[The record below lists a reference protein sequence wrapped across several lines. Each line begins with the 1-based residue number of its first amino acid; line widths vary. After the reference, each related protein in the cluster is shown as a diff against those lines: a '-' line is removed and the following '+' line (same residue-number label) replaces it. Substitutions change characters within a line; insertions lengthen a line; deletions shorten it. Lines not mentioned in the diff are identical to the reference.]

1 MGTVKTGVP
10 DIMMQTQINRKQ
22 SGTALVTALLIV
34 ALASVIATA
43 MLKQQHIDIRR
54 AENMIKGDQAVLY
67 LRAGENWV
75 RQLLIEDLEKGEVD
89 SLNDNWTKIDSSIEI
104 GNGAIK
110 IQVEDLQGRFNLN
123 NLLDKEGR
131 PSPVDIEHFR
141 NLLAVLELDTE
152 LVQPVLDWMDADIN
166 ISLPAGAEDQ
176 EYLALERPYRTA
188 NAAFVSVSELLLVKG
203 FNRTVYDKLRPFI
216 SALPNR
222 VDINVNTVSIPL
234 LAAILRTSLI
244 DAETVFRNRPQLG
257 YQDIAEFRGEQALIG
272 KKVNG
277 ISVASQF
284 FKTRVIVE
292 LGRYNANQTS
302 VIARDNKGISLPRVI
317 QRSRAEL

>member
-1 MGTVKTGVP
+1 MGRTEKGVSSV
-10 DIMMQTQINRKQ
+10 MMWFKQYSNQ

-34 ALASVIATA
+34 ALASVIATS

-75 RQLLIEDLEKGEVD
+75 RQLLLEDQLKGKTD
-89 SLNDNWTKIDSSIEI
+89 SLNDNWAKIDFSPRID
-104 GNGAIK
+104 NGAIQ

-131 PSPVDIEHFR
+131 PSRVDIENFR
-141 NLLAVLELDTE
+141 NLLAILKLDTE

-166 ISLPAGAEDQ
+166 ISLPNGAEDQ
-176 EYLALERPYRTA
+176 EYLALKLPYRTA
-188 NAAFVSVSELLLVKG
+188 NAPFVSVSELLLVKG
-203 FNRTVYDKLRPFI
+203 VTRGAYDKLRPYI
-216 SALPNR
+216 SALPER
-222 VDINVNTVSIPL
+222 VDINVNTLSVPL
-234 LAAILRTSLI
+234 LAAILRTTLI
-244 DAETVFRNRPQLG
+244 DADIIFQNRPKQG
-257 YQDIAEFRGEQALIG
+257 YQNIAEFRGEQALAG
-272 KKVNG
+272 KKVEG
-277 ISVASQF
+277 VDVASQY

-292 LGRYNANQTS
+292 LGRYNASQTS
-302 VIARDNKGISLPRVI
+302 VIARDNKRTSLPLVI

>member
-1 MGTVKTGVP
+1 MIQANKKP
-10 DIMMQTQINRKQ
+10 AQ

-43 MLKQQHIDIRR
+43 MLKQQHIEIRR

-75 RQLLIEDLEKGEVD
+75 RQLLLEDSSQGKSD
-89 SLNDNWTKIDSSIEI
+89 SLNDNWAKIGESIEI
-104 GNGAIK
+104 ENGAIQ

-131 PSPVDIEHFR
+131 PSKPDTDNFR

-152 LVQPVLDWMDADIN
+152 LVQPVLDWMDADVN
-166 ISLPAGAEDQ
+166 ISLPTGAEDQ
-176 EYLALERPYRTA
+176 EYLALKQPYRTA
-188 NAAFVSVSELLLVKG
+188 NAPFVSVTELLLVKG
-203 FNRTVYDKLRPFI
+203 FTRATYDKLKPYI

-222 VDINVNTVSIPL
+222 VNINVNTVSIPL
-234 LAAILRTSLI
+234 LAALLRTSLI
-244 DAETVFRNRPQLG
+244 DAERVVSNRPKLG
-257 YQDIAEFRGEQALIG
+257 YQDIAEFRGEQALSG
-272 KKVNG
+272 KKVEG
-277 ISVASQF
+277 ISVTSQF

-292 LGRYNANQTS
+292 LGRYNASQTS
-302 VIARDNKGISLPRVI
+302 VIARDKNGTSLPLVI